1 MWKNPTGKEV
11 LASLDLKNGASQ
23 IAKMLIEDCTH
34 LYLYIGQSINPAHQ
48 NPDLP
53 FDLSIKMII
62 LDELYSLMIKLGKVV
77 KRYYY

>member
-1 MWKNPTGKEV
+1 MENPTGKEV

-53 FDLSIKMII
+53 FDLSIKNDYPRRVIFTY
-62 LDELYSLMIKLGKVV
+62 DKARKGS
-77 KRYYY
+77 